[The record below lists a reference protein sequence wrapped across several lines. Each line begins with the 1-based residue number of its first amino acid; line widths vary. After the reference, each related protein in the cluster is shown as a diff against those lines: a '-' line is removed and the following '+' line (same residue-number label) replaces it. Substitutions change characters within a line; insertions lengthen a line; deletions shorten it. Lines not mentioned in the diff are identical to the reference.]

1 MDTIENPS
9 EVAAYEQRKKD
20 LEEKGQKV
28 TDPKEV
34 VRPRISLNS
43 CLSRYTTAE
52 MIDGFYSTAVKD
64 TVTVSK

>member
-43 CLSRYTTAE
+43 CLNRYTTAE